1 MYIEYIIDNFSM
13 AIRLHVY
20 DSWNVTKQ
28 KKIEKIMQ
36 CPFIKSPHFLYGSGY
51 FSKKRYYYAFITK
64 QMKKKHIFW
73 MEFHPKTL
81 NF

>member
-1 MYIEYIIDNFSM
+1 M
-13 AIRLHVY
+13 AIGPHVY

-36 CPFIKSPHFLYGSGY
+36 YPFIKSPPFWYGNGFFNIDIIMHSLLN
-51 FSKKRYYYAFITK
+51 KC
-64 QMKKKHIFW
+64 KKHIFW